1 MAKFCG
7 KCGHKLDDNTGLCPI
22 CNKEEIAC
30 EIVSDEVSEQSK
42 KNKQKGIQQKEKL
55 TRKQKREQKK
65 SEKKADKA
73 RIKASRTFGQ
83 KVKRFFVKL
92 LVIILVM
99 AILFCAG
106 LVGLVYY
113 GVIEIPVINSFFDV
127 IGVSQTEVDSSVTSD
142 DVYINYETVE
152 GIPEEYLVEPSDAD
166 DYYGEH
172 SRVVDEY
179 SAQDSNVVL
188 SEKEAHQEL
197 LERGFDSFPITTQ
210 YTMAG
215 EYYDD
220 TEIDKSSSDKH
231 PMYQTVYISKEG
243 EMWSVMIINDTIFA
257 NPVSYNIQ
265 SQLNAQLMILEGD
278 IVISYDST
286 KNKFYETYPDSDVLI
301 TKQVKYIDA
310 NTLDTLTIKE
320 IDKL

>member
-7 KCGHKLDDNTGLCPI
+7 KCGHKLDESTGLCPI
-22 CNKEEIAC
+22 CNKDEIANAGTP
-30 EIVSDEVSEQSK
+30 DKATKQPKSK
-42 KNKQKGIQQKEKL
+42 KSKASQPKEKL
-55 TRKQKREQKK
+55 TRKRKREKK
-65 SEKKADKA
+65 KAEKKAEKA

-83 KVKRFFVKL
+83 KVKRFFIKL

-99 AILFCAG
+99 AILFGAG

-113 GVIEIPVINSFFDV
+113 GVIDIPVINSFFDV
-127 IGVSQTEVDSSVTSD
+127 MGLSQTEVDSSVASD
-142 DVYINYETVE
+142 DVHINYETVE

-210 YTMAG
+210 YTMEG
-215 EYYDD
+215 EFYDD

-257 NPVSYNIQ
+257 NPVSYNIR

-301 TKQVKYIDA
+301 TKQVKHIDA